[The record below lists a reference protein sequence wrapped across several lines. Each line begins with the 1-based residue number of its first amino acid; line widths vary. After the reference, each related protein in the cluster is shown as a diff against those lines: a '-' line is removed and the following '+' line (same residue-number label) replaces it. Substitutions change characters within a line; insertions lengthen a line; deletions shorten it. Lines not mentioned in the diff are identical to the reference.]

1 LETLS
6 CRQIVLV
13 AIAFCS
19 WELGFGAS
27 AQSVLFEQS
36 WRRGVCFS
44 LLNTER
50 EREREREMTDE
61 GRKRA
66 TPNILV
72 TGTPGTG
79 KTSTCSLL
87 ASATGLRHINVGELV
102 KEKSLHD
109 GWDAELDCYVVNDD
123 LVCLQNHF
131 CALYCVHKQHAQL
144 VIL

>member
-1 LETLS
+1 MLL
-6 CRQIVLV
+6 CRV
-13 AIAFCS
+13 
-19 WELGFGAS
+19 
-27 AQSVLFEQS
+27 
-36 WRRGVCFS
+36 FS
-44 LLNTER
+44 LSNRGEEGFALVCCTK
-50 EREREREMTDE
+50 REREREMTDE

-123 LVCLQNHF
+123 LVCLQNHLCSLL
-131 CALYCVHKQHAQL
+131 CA
-144 VIL
+144 

>member
-1 LETLS
+1 MLLRRVFCLS
-6 CRQIVLV
+6 NRGEEGFVLV
-13 AIAFCS
+13 C
-19 WELGFGAS
+19 
-27 AQSVLFEQS
+27 
-36 WRRGVCFS
+36 C
-44 LLNTER
+44 TER
-50 EREREREMTDE
+50 ERERGEREMTDE

-131 CALYCVHKQHAQL
+131 VLFTVCVSSMHN
-144 VIL
+144 